1 MNNLKSLAGA
11 LSRHSIFVFLRGLA
25 DALKMRARRGYFRG
39 LRDAA
44 PGEMT
49 RRRAESNP
57 NIVCGF
63 PIFQKAR
70 EEAPFF

>member
-1 MNNLKSLAGA
+1 MNGLIWIAGFTFSLSISICAANLI
-11 LSRHSIFVFLRGLA
+11 LSAF
-25 DALKMRARRGYFRG
+25 KMSDPARNLSDKRPGGKIARRKIK
-39 LRDAA
+39 
-44 PGEMT
+44 T
-49 RRRAESNP
+49 NP